1 MPRTETPRRCIAA
14 VTPLEGYVLRVD
26 FLSGGQL
33 LLPME
38 RWLDHLRFAPLR
50 RAEVWRSA
58 TTDGRFVRFGSVE
71 VSHDE
76 LLDMAEYGRDGS
88 ERRRDG
94 SERREYGMEAKED
107 ME

>member
-1 MPRTETPRRCIAA
+1 MLRTETPRRCIAA

-50 RAEVWRSA
+50 RAEVWQSA

-71 VSHDE
+71 IAHDE
-76 LLDMAEYGRDGS
+76 LLDMAEYGRD
-88 ERRRDG
+88 R

>member
-1 MPRTETPRRCIAA
+1 MPRTETQRRCIAA
-14 VTPLEGYVLRVD
+14 VTPLEGYVLQVD
-26 FLSGGQL
+26 FLSGGRL

-38 RWLDHLRFAPLR
+38 EWLDHLRFAPLR
-50 RAEVWRSA
+50 RAEIWASA
-58 TTDGRFVRFGSVE
+58 ATDGRFVRFGTVE
-71 VSHDE
+71 IAHDE

-94 SERREYGMEAKED
+94 SERREYGMETKED